1 MREEMLSRALR
12 VCTSVLFVALL
23 SSPATA
29 WDYFGHHVVGA
40 VAWEHMSVTTRQAVV
55 ELLLEAPLDADLA
68 SLLPPGPRPM
78 ELRGRVL
85 FLEANGW
92 ADLVRD
98 EMFPDRK
105 KRYDHPTWHY
115 VNHFW
120 KSTPDGP
127 VVLENRGTL
136 GDLVVT
142 LERLPSSLADR
153 SRPAAERA
161 IDLAWL
167 LHLVGDIHQ
176 PLHSSARVTE
186 LEPEGDRG
194 GNDFLLDDLE
204 APNLHAYWDFI
215 FRRARPQWPGESY
228 VAWVSRVAR
237 EVQGLHPP
245 EDFRDAI
252 AVDDV
257 ETWSKESLEIAMH
270 GAYPDYL
277 ARGGVPPHRY
287 QKDVLEMASRQ
298 TALAGY
304 RLARLLDRAFSGM

>member
-1 MREEMLSRALR
+1 
-12 VCTSVLFVALL
+12 
-23 SSPATA
+23 
-29 WDYFGHHVVGA
+29 
-40 VAWEHMSVTTRQAVV
+40 
-55 ELLLEAPLDADLA
+55 
-68 SLLPPGPRPM
+68 
-78 ELRGRVL
+78 
-85 FLEANGW
+85 
-92 ADLVRD
+92 
-98 EMFPDRK
+98 
-105 KRYDHPTWHY
+105 
-115 VNHFW
+115 
-120 KSTPDGP
+120 
-127 VVLENRGTL
+127 VLEKRGTL